1 MISIALTKGRIE
13 KELVKVL
20 EKSNFSVDELKDKG
34 RKLVFNDNLNDI
46 RYFLVKANDTV
57 TYVEHGVA
65 DIAVVG
71 KDTLLEREGDY
82 YELLDLKIGKC
93 KFIVATLPNIDIFK
107 KIGHIKIGT
116 KYPKVA
122 KRYFESKGMDVEII
136 KIEGSVELSPILGIS
151 EGIVDIMETGITL
164 KENGFLKV
172 PIMTDCLR
180 PDLAILDPEITMT
193 MPDHVAAE
201 TGMDAL
207 THAIEAYTNHNL
219 DDFDEGLCSSAIIGI
234 MKWLPV
240 SVFDK
245 TLEAREKV
253 HNYQAMAGIGFANVG
268 LGMVHGIAHSF
279 GAAYNMAHGLTN
291 AIILPY
297 VLRYNS
303 RDAVVREKLA
313 ELSYRC
319 HCDDIIT
326 EIEKMREKLGIP
338 ASFREAGITEEMYRE
353 KYDLLLEHAML
364 GATNVNPVKMTI
376 EEMKKMLNVVY
387 TGNWEI

>member
-151 EGIVDIMETGITL
+151 EGIVYIM
-164 KENGFLKV
+164 
-172 PIMTDCLR
+172 
-180 PDLAILDPEITMT
+180 
-193 MPDHVAAE
+193 
-201 TGMDAL
+201 
-207 THAIEAYTNHNL
+207 
-219 DDFDEGLCSSAIIGI
+219 
-234 MKWLPV
+234 
-240 SVFDK
+240 
-245 TLEAREKV
+245 
-253 HNYQAMAGIGFANVG
+253 
-268 LGMVHGIAHSF
+268 
-279 GAAYNMAHGLTN
+279 
-291 AIILPY
+291 
-297 VLRYNS
+297 
-303 RDAVVREKLA
+303 
-313 ELSYRC
+313 
-319 HCDDIIT
+319 
-326 EIEKMREKLGIP
+326 
-338 ASFREAGITEEMYRE
+338 
-353 KYDLLLEHAML
+353 
-364 GATNVNPVKMTI
+364 
-376 EEMKKMLNVVY
+376 
-387 TGNWEI
+387 